1 MITSTVATIL
11 TTLVFA
17 AGFFPFAAVGYLA
30 LTRNGRA
37 RHHWAAFVA
46 TRTTVHP
53 PAATPP
59 TPKEF
64 PMRKIFL
71 FCLAAAALIG
81 VMALTGCGASSA
93 PAASPAADSDRASDH
108 LPKCENADG
117 TVAAGMV
124 QAFPCVWEN
133 GTTTESDDTV
143 LLAANPVSASASD
156 VATVCADV
164 ITTGEAYRA
173 AQIAV
178 NQAAAASKAAVD
190 ALMNSDFRTPQPEL
204 ATASDE
210 ANAAHALANADLGTA
225 DRDYTAAQNALD
237 LDGRNT
243 CRPLTKLDMEF
254 SSANMALLV
263 ATDTTRPA
271 AQAKWD
277 AAQAKWD
284 AAKTS

>member
-1 MITSTVATIL
+1 MTNIVATVL

-17 AGFFPFAAVGYLA
+17 AGFFPFAVAGYLG

-46 TRTTVHP
+46 SRTTVHT
-53 PAATPP
+53 PAATAPP

-81 VMALTGCGASSA
+81 VMAMTTGCSATPAATQAAA
-93 PAASPAADSDRASDH
+93 PAAVVV
-108 LPKCENADG
+108 E
-117 TVAAGMV
+117 
-124 QAFPCVWEN
+124 
-133 GTTTESDDTV
+133 
-143 LLAANPVSASASD
+143 PV

-164 ITTGEAYRA
+164 VATGEASHA
-173 AQIAV
+173 AYTVQRQAG
-178 NQAAAASKAAVD
+178 AAADVALD
-190 ALMNSDFRTPQPEL
+190 ALLADSNYGTPEHDVLQ
-204 ATASDE
+204 TAVDE
-210 ANAAHALANADLGTA
+210 ANAAHALANADVTTA
-225 DRDYTAAQNALD
+225 SGAYSAAKMALPDAAARSACRSLTELD
-237 LDGRNT
+237 L
-243 CRPLTKLDMEF
+243 EF
-254 SSANMALLV
+254 LNAHSALQQ

>member
-1 MITSTVATIL
+1 MITSTVATVL

-17 AGFFPFAAVGYLA
+17 AGFFPFAAAGYLG

-46 TRTTVHP
+46 SRTTVHT
-53 PAATPP
+53 PAATAPP

-71 FCLAAAALIG
+71 LCLAAAALLG
-81 VMALTGCGASSA
+81 VMALTGCSAAA
-93 PAASPAADSDRASDH
+93 PAATTQAAPPAAPSSQAAAAA
-108 LPKCENADG
+108 P
-117 TVAAGMV
+117 VAA
-124 QAFPCVWEN
+124 AE
-133 GTTTESDDTV
+133 
-143 LLAANPVSASASD
+143 PVSD

-164 ITTGEAYRA
+164 ITTGEAYHA
-173 AQIAV
+173 AQLV
-178 NQAAAASKAAVD
+178 VHQAAATSEAAID

-204 ATASDE
+204 QTAVDE
-210 ANAAHALANADLGTA
+210 ANAAHSLANANVGTTSQ
-225 DRDYTAAQNALD
+225 DYTDAHNALD

-243 CRPLTKLDMEF
+243 CRPLTKLNMEF
-254 SSANMALLV
+254 ASADMALIS

-284 AAKTS
+284 AAKAS

>member
-1 MITSTVATIL
+1 LIASTVATVL

-17 AGFFPFAAVGYLA
+17 VGFFPFAAVGYLG

-46 TRTTVHP
+46 SRTTVHT
-53 PAATPP
+53 PAATAPP

-71 FCLAAAALIG
+71 FCLAAAALLG
-81 VMALTGCGASSA
+81 VMALTGCSAATPA
-93 PAASPAADSDRASDH
+93 PAAAPPANSSDQAAA
-108 LPKCENADG
+108 PVV
-117 TVAAGMV
+117 VA
-124 QAFPCVWEN
+124 E
-133 GTTTESDDTV
+133 
-143 LLAANPVSASASD
+143 PVSD

-173 AQIAV
+173 AQLV
-178 NQAAAASKAAVD
+178 VHQAAATSEAAID

-204 ATASDE
+204 QTAVDE
-210 ANAAHALANADLGTA
+210 ANAAHSLANANVGTA
-225 DRDYTAAQNALD
+225 SQDYTDAYNALD

-254 SSANMALLV
+254 ASADMALIS